1 MFHIYEEERIKVRN
15 FKVAFFTVW
24 MIVSVALTGSVFA
37 GEGTSLKAEEALALL
52 KEGNVRFVAMKVEHP
67 DENAARR
74 EETSTNGQKPFAV
87 VLGCADSRVPVEMVF
102 DRGIWDIFVVRV
114 AGNIAM
120 DSSVIGSLEYA
131 VGHLKVPLL
140 VILGHTQ
147 CGAVGAAVSGAKLEG
162 GIRDIQQ
169 KIEPVVKE
177 VEAEYPDLQGSALTN
192 EVVKQ
197 NVFQVEKDLL
207 SGSEEIRDLAA
218 QGALKIVPAVYDVKT
233 GRVDWLEKK

>member
-1 MFHIYEEERIKVRN
+1 MFHSYEEEHIKVRN

-24 MIVSVALTGSVFA
+24 MIVSVALAGPIFA
-37 GEGTSLKAEEALALL
+37 GEGTSLNAEEALAFL
-52 KEGNVRFVAMKVEHP
+52 KEGNARFVAMKIEHP

-102 DRGIWDIFVVRV
+102 DRGIGDIFVVRV

-131 VGHLKVPLL
+131 VGHLKVPLF

>member
-1 MFHIYEEERIKVRN
+1 MFHICKEERIKVRN
-15 FKVAFFTVW
+15 FRAVFFAVW
-24 MIVSVALTGSVFA
+24 MIVSAALVGPVFA
-37 GEGTSLKAEEALALL
+37 GEGTSLNAEEALALL
-52 KEGNVRFVAMKVEHP
+52 KEGNARFVAMKIEHP

-74 EETSTNGQKPFAV
+74 EETSANGQKPFAA

-102 DRGIWDIFVVRV
+102 DRGIGDIFVVRV

-120 DSSVIGSLEYA
+120 DSSVTGSLEYA
-131 VGHLKVPLL
+131 AGHLKVPLL
-140 VILGHTQ
+140 VVLGHTH

-177 VEAEYPDLQGSALTN
+177 VETKYPDLQGSALTN

-197 NVFQVEKDLL
+197 NVFQAEKDLL
-207 SGSEEIRDLAA
+207 SGSKKIRDLAA

-233 GRVDWLEKK
+233 GKVNWLEKK